1 MRSNVEIIGKTII
14 YFVGLLWI
22 VAGLYG
28 LIIQDNKVGWW
39 FIIGG
44 LLVLLGK
51 VVLDEEKN
59 DPSKLG

>member
-1 MRSNVEIIGKTII
+1 MESAGKAII
-14 YFVGLLWI
+14 YFVGILWI

-51 VVLDEEKN
+51 VFLDEEKN
-59 DPSKLG
+59 EPSNLG